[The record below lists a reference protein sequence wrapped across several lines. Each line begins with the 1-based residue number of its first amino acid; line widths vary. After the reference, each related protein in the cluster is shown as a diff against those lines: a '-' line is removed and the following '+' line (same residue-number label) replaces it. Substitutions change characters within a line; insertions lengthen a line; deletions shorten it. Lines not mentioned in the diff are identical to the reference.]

1 MIHWLNTLTR
11 HDAPH
16 VGAKAATLGELAH
29 HGFDVPEGFAIGLE
43 AYQTFVQS
51 VPGLE
56 GTIAALERA
65 QPAEAART
73 LATAFR
79 GTLPDT
85 LEQAVR
91 EAYQELGRRLG
102 QIDPP
107 VAVRSSAVGEDDVQS
122 SYAGQ
127 QLTVLNAR
135 GESQVIACVRAC
147 WGGLWSERAIT
158 YRRRVGQRAHAVT
171 AVLVQALVVP
181 KVAGVAF
188 TANPVTGDRDEL
200 LVDASYGLGEAVVSG
215 RVLPD
220 HAVVRKQSGQ
230 IAAYLVGA
238 KASEVLP
245 EARGVVEKSVA
256 KKRRRKHAL
265 STPELRQIVDLG
277 LELETHFGAPQD
289 IEWAFADGK
298 LYVLQ
303 SRPISAL
310 PPAPPSGAWT
320 SPIPGARWERRNF
333 AEQFPGPLSPLG
345 ASLILGAVAEVL
357 PKLAREAGLKIAAP
371 ALTTINGYAYARG
384 GVRPRWTFPFR
395 TLGMGLRVLFGNP
408 RKWERRPGHEERLR
422 PYLERPPQ
430 SEDARQ
436 IVAWCEGL
444 VGELAKTWMDIHRLS
459 AGWRWSEY
467 ALRRALVGLP
477 VTPGMLLQGFG
488 SPVMAMEQR
497 LHEIAREADEP
508 VRAALAQSDPWQALW
523 ALGDRAEGF
532 RAYIQRFCAGAEGLP
547 ATFDPALPLPYQD
560 PAQVCRMLA
569 GAYASPRERLEA
581 LVMERELA
589 HKRALVMA
597 RGLRRA
603 VLKRVIPWAQ
613 AYAQVREPALAT
625 MGRGW
630 QALRERLL
638 ELGTLYTRAG
648 LLSEPVAIFLLD
660 WREVRALSRGEAGPS
675 AEHLADRRALWSQQ
689 SRYTPPFAIG
699 GKPERVHA
707 RTLMGVAASPG
718 RVTGIARVINGP
730 EDFAAL
736 APGEILV
743 APATTP
749 AWTPLFHLAAAI
761 VTDVGG
767 PLSHGSIVAREFRIP
782 AVLGTESASRRIRSG
797 EMVTVDG
804 DLGLVWAER
813 S

>member
-11 HDAPH
+11 NDAPH
-16 VGAKAATLGELAH
+16 VGAKAAHLGELAR
-29 HGFDVPEGFAIGLE
+29 HGFEVPDGFAIGLD
-43 AYQTFVQS
+43 AYQAFLRS
-51 VPGLE
+51 VPGLNE
-56 GTIAALERA
+56 TIAALESA
-65 QPAEAART
+65 HPAEAART

-79 GTLPDT
+79 GSLPVA

-102 QIDPP
+102 QTDPA
-107 VAVRSSAVGEDDVQS
+107 VAVRSSAVGEDS
-122 SYAGQ
+122 AGASYAGQ

-158 YRRRVGQRAHAVT
+158 YRRRVGVPAHAVT

-188 TANPVTGDRDEL
+188 TANPVTGDRDEF

-215 RVLPD
+215 RVMPD
-220 HAVVRKQSGQ
+220 HVVVRKQSGQ

-238 KASEVLP
+238 KATEVLP
-245 EARGVVEKSVA
+245 EARGVVEKPVS
-256 KKRRRKHAL
+256 KKRQRKHAL
-265 STPELRQIVDLG
+265 TTAELRQLVDIG

-289 IEWAFADGK
+289 IEWAIAQGK
-298 LYVLQ
+298 LYLLQ
-303 SRPISAL
+303 ARPITAL

-345 ASLILGAVAEVL
+345 ASLVLGAVGEVL
-357 PKLAREAGLKIAAP
+357 PRLAREAGLKVGTP

-384 GVRPRWTFPFR
+384 GIKPRWTFPFR
-395 TLGMGLRVLFGNP
+395 TLGMGAAVLFGQP
-408 RKWERRPGHEERLR
+408 KKWERKPGHDQRLA
-422 PYLERPPQ
+422 PYLDRPPQ
-430 SEDARQ
+430 SDDAKQ
-436 IVAWCEGL
+436 LVAWCEGV
-444 VGELAKTWMDIHRLS
+444 VGETAKTWMNVHRLS

-467 ALRRALVGLP
+467 VLRRALEGLP

-523 ALGDRAEGF
+523 ALGDRAEAF

-547 ATFDPALPLPYQD
+547 ATFDPAMPLPYQD

-597 RGLRRA
+597 KGLRRA

-613 AYAQVREPALAT
+613 GYAQVREPALAT
-625 MGRGW
+625 LGRGW
-630 QALRERLL
+630 QSLRERLL
-638 ELGTLYTRAG
+638 ELGALYTREG
-648 LLSEPVAIFLLD
+648 LLPEPVAIFLLD
-660 WREVRALSRGEAGPS
+660 WKEVRAMSRGEAGPS

-689 SRYTPPFAIG
+689 SRYTPPFSIG
-699 GKPERVHA
+699 GKPERVSGRA
-707 RTLMGVAASPG
+707 LTGVPASPG
-718 RVTGIARVINGP
+718 RVTGIARVVNGP
-730 EDFAAL
+730 EDFASL
-736 APGEILV
+736 SPGEILV

-782 AVLGTESASRRIRSG
+782 AVLGTEAASRRIRSG

-813 S
+813 G